1 MKHCLVVLTVLYVL
15 GASVEYLYPDL
26 LPFEAIVWV
35 GLILIIGWAIVV
47 GRDNRK
53 VVGQGA
59 YRTGQL
65 D

>member
-1 MKHCLVVLTVLYVL
+1 MKWLLILTAAYVAGCVIE
-15 GASVEYLYPDL
+15 GAWPDA
-26 LPFEAIVWV
+26 LPFEAIVWI
-35 GLILIIGWAIVV
+35 GLILILGWAIVV

>member
-1 MKHCLVVLTVLYVL
+1 MKLLLILTTLYAI
-15 GASVEYLYPDL
+15 GAGIEYLYPGL
-26 LPFEAIVWV
+26 FPFEAIAWV

-53 VVGQGA
+53 VVGQVA